1 MASLRT
7 VEIDYEG
14 MGDRYFNKQQRVMED
29 LRDSISTVEYD
40 PTKEGPNGQA
50 SIFGEGA
57 THYNNGN
64 EIKHFI
70 NQDKLASSHT
80 LSRTGSIGPSVYD
93 MYRNTDSY
101 RGIKLSTPVT
111 ASNAYNYKSVVGEP
125 PACRGTAGYKP
136 NDLLLVTD
144 SRTKARNPF

>member
-7 VEIDYEG
+7 VEMDYEG

-40 PTKEGPNGQA
+40 PSKLGPKGQS

-70 NQDKLASSHT
+70 NRKTSEFPHT
-80 LSRTGSIGPSVYD
+80 KSNRF
-93 MYRNTDSY
+93 YRPIS
-101 RGIKLSTPVT
+101 L
-111 ASNAYNYKSVVGEP
+111 
-125 PACRGTAGYKP
+125 
-136 NDLLLVTD
+136 
-144 SRTKARNPF
+144 

>member
-40 PTKEGPNGQA
+40 PTKAGPNGQA

-111 ASNAYNYKSVVGEP
+111 ASNAYNYKPVAGEP
-125 PACRGTAGYKP
+125 LRVEEQQGI
-136 NDLLLVTD
+136 
-144 SRTKARNPF
+144 NPMICF

>member
-7 VEIDYEG
+7 VEMDYEG

-40 PTKEGPNGQA
+40 PSKLGPNGQG

-70 NQDKLASSHT
+70 NQDKLASSHS
-80 LSRTGSIGPSVYD
+80 LSRTGSLGPSVFD

-111 ASNAYNYKSVVGEP
+111 ARNAFNYKAVKGKAPVSRE
-125 PACRGTAGYKP
+125 TAGYKP
-136 NDLLLVTD
+136 SDLLLVSD

>member
-40 PTKEGPNGQA
+40 PTKAGPNGQA

-111 ASNAYNYKSVVGEP
+111 ASNAYNYKPVAE
-125 PACRGTAGYKP
+125 
-136 NDLLLVTD
+136 
-144 SRTKARNPF
+144 NPLRVEEQQGINPMICF